1 MTDVFSRAAEQR
13 RRILM
18 DYGKPEEVEFEV
30 TEDEFRSLFG
40 LHMYPSPTMEWPRLM
55 GMPLRLHP
63 AVQPPV
69 VQDP

>member
-1 MTDVFSRAAEQR
+1 
-13 RRILM
+13 M